1 VNRVKKHDVNL
12 KKNSRLYFQ
21 IGLIVV
27 LLVSYVVVEAQ
38 FKVSVPDIPPTEPIE
53 GLTYTMV
60 EKFEVEKEVK
70 IEPKI
75 KKVKFKNV
83 VDFKIGDPEKD
94 VLETFIDEEP
104 TQGDPDAIFDPT
116 KVEVVE
122 ADGPVPEIPIS
133 VVEIKPI
140 FPGCENA
147 INKAQCMQEKI
158 DKIINRKFNTEVAE
172 DYNLKGKQTIYVSFK
187 IDQHGFVTQIA
198 PLVRGKNASKMSPK
212 AKNALELEA
221 KRAVAALPKFIPGIQ
236 DKKPVIVPYV
246 VPITFVVTE

>member
-1 VNRVKKHDVNL
+1 
-12 KKNSRLYFQ
+12 
-21 IGLIVV
+21 
-27 LLVSYVVVEAQ
+27 LVSYVVVEAR
-38 FKVSVPDIPPTEPIE
+38 FKVITYEEPSSYPGE
-53 GLTYTMV
+53 GFTYAV
-60 EKFEVEKEVK
+60 VNQYEIEKEQETK
-70 IEPKI
+70 PETKREQPKDL
-75 KKVKFKNV
+75 VRFE
-83 VDFKIGDPEKD
+83 IGDPKEELTEKIIIEA
-94 VLETFIDEEP
+94 LP
-104 TQGDPDAIFDPT
+104 QGDPNDVFDAS
-116 KVEVVE
+116 VVPE
-122 ADGPVPEIPIS
+122 FYDDGPVLEIPIS

-198 PLVRGKNASKMSPK
+198 PLVRGKNASKMSPN